1 MSFSSGTFPLF
12 TIPMYENL
20 GYPEASTLLGALACA
35 FSVLPFL
42 LVAYGPQIRSRGRVA
57 KQIARQQEMRAA
69 EAARDADVEEKVDV

>member
-1 MSFSSGTFPLF
+1 MIFFSGTFPLF

-42 LVAYGPQIRSRGRVA
+42 LMAYGPQIRSRGRVA
-57 KQIARQQEMRAA
+57 KQIARQQEIRAA
-69 EAARDADVEEKVDV
+69 EAARDAEEKVEV